1 MGRARIKTAPD
12 GTECRAKSFFEGR
25 GKDYRE
31 VIRWVDST
39 GKVWNASELIRDET
53 MRSRANRGGS
63 KAARGKLKKD
73 RVELNFSEIGDDRRR
88 VAKAMPKLTE
98 RDRGRIV
105 ERLDSPPR
113 ECKPGFS
120 RRDARDMER
129 VIADVDRDERRA
141 AMLAAKKPSVNDILN
156 EVLRD
161 VRAIRTEVNS

>member
-1 MGRARIKTAPD
+1 MGRARVKTAPD

-39 GKVWNASELIRDET
+39 GKVWDASELIRDET

-63 KAARGKLKKD
+63 RAARGKLKKD
-73 RVELNFSEIGDDRRR
+73 KAELNFSEIGDDRRR
-88 VAKAMPKLTE
+88 VAKAMPKLSE

-113 ECKPGFS
+113 DSKPGFS
-120 RRDARDMER
+120 GRDARDIER

-141 AMLAAKKPSVNDILN
+141 ALIAAKKSSVNDILI
-156 EVLRD
+156 EALRAAK
-161 VRAIRTEVNS
+161 AIRLSVS

>member
-1 MGRARIKTAPD
+1 MGRARVKTAPD

-39 GKVWNASELIRDET
+39 GKVWDASELIRDET

-63 KAARGKLKKD
+63 KTARGKLKKD
-73 RVELNFSEIGDDRRR
+73 KVELNFSEIGDDRRR
-88 VAKAMPKLTE
+88 VAKAMPKLSE

-113 ECKPGFS
+113 DSKPGFS

-141 AMLAAKKPSVNDILN
+141 ALIAAKKSSVNDILS
-156 EVLRD
+156 EALRAAK
-161 VRAIRTEVNS
+161 AIRLSVS

>member
-1 MGRARIKTAPD
+1 MGRARVKTAPD

-39 GKVWNASELIRDET
+39 GKVWDAGELIRDET
-53 MRSRANRGGS
+53 MRSRENRGGS
-63 KAARGKLKKD
+63 RTAKGKVKKD

-88 VAKAMPKLTE
+88 VARAMPKLSE

-113 ECKPGFS
+113 DCKPGFS
-120 RRDARDMER
+120 RRDARDMDR
-129 VIADVDRDERRA
+129 VIADVDRDDRRA
-141 AMLAAKKPSVNDILN
+141 ALKAAKKASANDILS
-156 EVLRD
+156 EALRAAK
-161 VRAIRTEVNS
+161 AIRLNVS

>member
-1 MGRARIKTAPD
+1 MGRARVKTAPD

-39 GKVWNASELIRDET
+39 GKVWDAGELIRDET
-53 MRSRANRGGS
+53 MRSRENRGGS
-63 KAARGKLKKD
+63 RTAKGKVKKD

-88 VAKAMPKLTE
+88 VARAMPKLSE

-113 ECKPGFS
+113 DCKPGFS

-129 VIADVDRDERRA
+129 VLDAVDRDERGA
-141 AMLAAKKPSVNDILN
+141 ALLIAKKASVNDILS
-156 EVLRD
+156 EALRAAK
-161 VRAIRTEVNS
+161 AIRLNVS

>member
-1 MGRARIKTAPD
+1 MGRARVKTAPD

-39 GKVWNASELIRDET
+39 GKVWDASELIRDEI
-53 MRSRANRGGS
+53 MRSRENRGGS

-73 RVELNFSEIGDDRRR
+73 EVELNFSEIGDDRRR
-88 VAKAMPKLTE
+88 VAKAMPKLSE

-113 ECKPGFS
+113 DCKPGFS

-141 AMLAAKKPSVNDILN
+141 ALIAAKKSSVNDILS
-156 EVLRD
+156 EALRAAK
-161 VRAIRTEVNS
+161 AIRLSVS